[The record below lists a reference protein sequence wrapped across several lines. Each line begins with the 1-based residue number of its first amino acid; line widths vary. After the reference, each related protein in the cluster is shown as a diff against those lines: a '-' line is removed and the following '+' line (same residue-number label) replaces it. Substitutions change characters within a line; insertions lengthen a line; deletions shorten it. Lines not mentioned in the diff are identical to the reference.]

1 MKPVF
6 YLSIPEKSNN
16 SFQFDDDDQDDSDE
30 PESLNGN
37 DDFLA
42 NEPLAR
48 RCDICQK
55 VYRNK
60 KFLNNH
66 IRYTHMPEEDKMP
79 CPLCSYRA
87 NRTWSLRIHVGLA
100 HGQDKVLEYFKP
112 IPKSKKIYPC
122 THCTRSYAHKET
134 LRQHIKTKHLNKTS
148 IKEESSEPKPAR
160 PKKSFL
166 CTYCGQSF
174 NWKHGLESHILTHTD
189 ERPFSCDICSKT
201 FKRQK
206 DLQLHR
212 VIHSDEKPH
221 QCTECGKA
229 FKRLDKLKTHIKIV
243 HSDLRPYK
251 CTECEQSFKYQNV
264 LRAHMNI
271 HTGQTL
277 TKPMGKNLRKGN
289 Q

>member
-1 MKPVF
+1 
-6 YLSIPEKSNN
+6 
-16 SFQFDDDDQDDSDE
+16 
-30 PESLNGN
+30 
-37 DDFLA
+37 
-42 NEPLAR
+42 
-48 RCDICQK
+48 
-55 VYRNK
+55 
-60 KFLNNH
+60 
-66 IRYTHMPEEDKMP
+66 MPEEDKIP

-87 NRTWSLRIHVGLA
+87 NRSWSLRIHVGLA
-100 HGQDKVLEYFKP
+100 HGQDKVMEYFKP
-112 IPKSKKIYPC
+112 MPKSKKIHPC
-122 THCTRSYAHKET
+122 GYCSRSYAHKET
-134 LRQHIKTKHLNKTS
+134 LRQHIKTKHLNKPS
-148 IKEESSEPKPAR
+148 IKEEPSETKPAK

-166 CTYCGQSF
+166 CTYCGQAF

-201 FKRQK
+201 FKRHK

-229 FKRLDKLKTHIKIV
+229 FKRVDKLKTHIKIV

-251 CTECEQSFKYQNV
+251 CSECEQSFKYQNV

-271 HTGQTL
+271 HTGYTF
-277 TKPMGKNLRKGN
+277 TKPVGKHFRREL